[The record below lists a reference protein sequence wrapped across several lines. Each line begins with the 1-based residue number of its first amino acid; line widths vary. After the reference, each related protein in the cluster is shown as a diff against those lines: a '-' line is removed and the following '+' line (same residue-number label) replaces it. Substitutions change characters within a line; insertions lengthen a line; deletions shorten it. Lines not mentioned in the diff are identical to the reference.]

1 MSGTTFLPY
10 KMKFGEIGFL
20 KIFYLVEIDVDKL
33 VEVGVETLDDV
44 EADDEVDALQTEM
57 IYYLVN
63 ISAGARPWGGGG
75 ASPKNNF
82 RPSGLR
88 LGLFFSFAA
97 FVRFGLCLIPF
108 LIFSSLCLS
117 LLIFY
122 EAVCFSVLHLLFL
135 TSRLFFSHIS
145 VQCALFAVVIYYIKS
160 VIVLFR

>member
-20 KIFYLVEIDVDKL
+20 KFFYLVEIDVDKL

-75 ASPKNNF
+75 GVLSKKQFSALRASVW
-82 RPSGLR
+82 S
-88 LGLFFSFAA
+88 LFFFCGFCSLR
-97 FVRFGLCLIPF
+97 FVLN
-108 LIFSSLCLS
+108 
-117 LLIFY
+117 
-122 EAVCFSVLHLLFL
+122 
-135 TSRLFFSHIS
+135 TFFDI
-145 VQCALFAVVIYYIKS
+145 L
-160 VIVLFR
+160 

>member
-1 MSGTTFLPY
+1 MPY

-44 EADDEVDALQTEM
+44 EADDEVDALQIEM

-63 ISAGARPWGGGG
+63 ISAGARPGDKRLAGGGC
-75 ASPKNNF
+75 SPKNNF
-82 RPSGLR
+82 RPFGLQF
-88 LGLFFSFAA
+88 GLYFSFAA

>member
-63 ISAGARPWGGGG
+63 ISAGARP
-75 ASPKNNF
+75 PKNNF
-82 RPSGLR
+82 RPFGLQF
-88 LGLFFSFAA
+88 GLYFSFAA

-108 LIFSSLCLS
+108 LIFSRLCLS

>member
-1 MSGTTFLPY
+1 MSGTTFLPN

-75 ASPKNNF
+75 GALQKTIF
-82 RPSGLR
+82 GPSGFRLGFIFLLR
-88 LGLFFSFAA
+88 L
-97 FVRFGLCLIPF
+97 
-108 LIFSSLCLS
+108 
-117 LLIFY
+117 
-122 EAVCFSVLHLLFL
+122 
-135 TSRLFFSHIS
+135 
-145 VQCALFAVVIYYIKS
+145 LFAS
-160 VIVLFR
+160 VCA

>member
-1 MSGTTFLPY
+1 MPDSDH
-10 KMKFGEIGFL
+10 EIRG
-20 KIFYLVEIDVDKL
+20 
-33 VEVGVETLDDV
+33 
-44 EADDEVDALQTEM
+44 
-57 IYYLVN
+57 
-63 ISAGARPWGGGG
+63 WGGGG
-75 ASPKNNF
+75 CSPKTNF
-82 RPSGLR
+82 RPFGVQFGLY
-88 LGLFFSFAA
+88 FSFAA